1 MALALRLRDDMVPE
15 MTGLPQLS
23 VRLESNPAAMA
34 RLQGKPVE
42 EMTRRFAK
50 GHRAY
55 VGLWNGE
62 PVSWGWVATREA
74 EIGELRIK
82 FTIPDGERY
91 LWNFVTLASHRGLA
105 IYPRLLNEI
114 VRAEMSGAERF
125 WIAYAPENR
134 ASGSGIRK
142 AGFVT
147 VAELAFDASGRP
159 AVQVVSPDEVA
170 AARMFGVPQAT
181 EVSACWKCAKAP
193 IETEKSCATTTSS
206 CCCDYQRPE
215 VTCAA

>member
-1 MALALRLRDDMVPE
+1 MVPE
-15 MTGLPQLS
+15 MTPLPQLS
-23 VRLESNPAAMA
+23 VRRESDPAAMA
-34 RLQGKPVE
+34 RLQKKSIE
-42 EMTRRFAK
+42 EMTRRFAR

-55 VGLWNGE
+55 VASWNGE
-62 PVSWGWVATREA
+62 AISWGWVATSEA
-74 EIGELRIK
+74 EIGELRIN
-82 FTIPDGERY
+82 FAIPAGERY
-91 LWNFVTLASHRGLA
+91 LWNFVTLPSHRGLG

-114 VRAEMSGAERF
+114 VRLESIEAERF

-147 VAELAFDASGRP
+147 YAELSFDASGRP
-159 AVQVVSPDEVA
+159 AVQPVSPDEVA
-170 AARMFGVPQAT
+170 AAKMFGLPVAS
-181 EVSACWKCAKAP
+181 EVLACWRCAPQVDTKDS
-193 IETEKSCATTTSS
+193 SCSTTKS

>member
-1 MALALRLRDDMVPE
+1 
-15 MTGLPQLS
+15 
-23 VRLESNPAAMA
+23 MA
-34 RLQGKPVE
+34 RLQRKSVE
-42 EMTRRFAK
+42 DMMRRFAL

-55 VGLWNGE
+55 VGCWNGE
-62 PVSWGWVATREA
+62 QVSWGWVATSEA
-74 EIGELRIK
+74 EIGELRIN
-82 FTIPDGERY
+82 FSIPVGDRY
-91 LWNFVTLASHRGLA
+91 LWNFVTLASHRGLG

-114 VRAEMSGAERF
+114 VRAESMEAERF

-147 VAELAFDASGRP
+147 VAELSFDASGQP

-170 AARMFGVPQAT
+170 AAKMFGLPQAGDL
-181 EVSACWKCAKAP
+181 SLCWRCARAAKTAA
-193 IETEKSCATTTSS
+193 IGCATAKS

-215 VTCAA
+215 VSCAG

>member
-1 MALALRLRDDMVPE
+1 
-15 MTGLPQLS
+15 
-23 VRLESNPAAMA
+23 MA

-42 EMTRRFAK
+42 EMIRRFDK

-55 VGLWNGE
+55 VGFWNGE
-62 PVSWGWVATREA
+62 PVSWGWVATKEA
-74 EIGELRIK
+74 EIGELRIN
-82 FTIPDGERY
+82 FVIPDGERY
-91 LWNFVTLASHRGLA
+91 LWNFVTLASHRGLG

-114 VRAEMSGAERF
+114 VRAESREAERF

-147 VAELAFDASGRP
+147 VAELSFDASGRP

-170 AARMFGVPQAT
+170 AARMFGLPQAT
-181 EVSACWKCAKAP
+181 ELSACWKCGRASAR
-193 IETEKSCATTTSS
+193 TAKSCETPAS

>member
-1 MALALRLRDDMVPE
+1 MALALRLRDDLVPE
-15 MTGLPQLS
+15 MTPLPQLS
-23 VRLESNPAAMA
+23 VRRESDPAAMA
-34 RLQGKPVE
+34 RLQGKTIE

-62 PVSWGWVATREA
+62 PISWGWVATSEA
-74 EIGELRIK
+74 EIGELRIN
-82 FTIPDGERY
+82 FAIPEGERY
-91 LWNFVTLASHRGLA
+91 LWNFVTMASSRGLG

-114 VRAEMSGAERF
+114 VRAESREAERF

-147 VAELAFDASGRP
+147 VAELSFDASGRP
-159 AVQVVSPDEVA
+159 AVQVVSPDEAA
-170 AARMFGVPQAT
+170 AARMFGLPQAT
-181 EVSACWKCAKAP
+181 EVSACWRCARAP
-193 IETEKSCATTTSS
+193 IKTENSCETTTS